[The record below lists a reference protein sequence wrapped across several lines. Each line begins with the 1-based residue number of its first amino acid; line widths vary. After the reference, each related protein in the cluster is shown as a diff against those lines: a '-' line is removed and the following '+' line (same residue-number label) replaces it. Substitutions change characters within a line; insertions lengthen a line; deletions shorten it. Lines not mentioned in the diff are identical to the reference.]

1 MNVGMENKQG
11 GWRSAEQQQ
20 MKEEEAQKVK
30 IKKKKRERSKR
41 LSGMPHSPIKSFD
54 FPIS

>member
-30 IKKKKRERSKR
+30 IKKKKKREVKETFWRAPLTYK
-41 LSGMPHSPIKSFD
+41 IV
-54 FPIS
+54 